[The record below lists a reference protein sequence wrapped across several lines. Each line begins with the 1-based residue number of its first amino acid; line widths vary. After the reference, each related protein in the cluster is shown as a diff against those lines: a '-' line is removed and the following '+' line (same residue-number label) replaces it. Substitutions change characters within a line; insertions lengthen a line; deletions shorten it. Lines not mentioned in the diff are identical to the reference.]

1 MSKLRFFNIFFL
13 KPGLTKT
20 FYLMKDFQFSL
31 DGAACFMLENFKKK
45 IMIWVV
51 TVMHSVPYLVGFVWS
66 LAFQKCPNFECPATF
81 QLPSRLSSCV
91 LYQQIREKSTSK
103 SKFRKERLS
112 CFAFFRKVCNIH
124 KKS

>member
-45 IMIWVV
+45 FMIWVV
-51 TVMHSVPYLVGFVWS
+51 PVTEVLSHLIGQLQS
-66 LAFQKCPNFECPATF
+66 LAIQKYRFPDWR
-81 QLPSRLSSCV
+81 S
-91 LYQQIREKSTSK
+91 
-103 SKFRKERLS
+103 
-112 CFAFFRKVCNIH
+112 
-124 KKS
+124 